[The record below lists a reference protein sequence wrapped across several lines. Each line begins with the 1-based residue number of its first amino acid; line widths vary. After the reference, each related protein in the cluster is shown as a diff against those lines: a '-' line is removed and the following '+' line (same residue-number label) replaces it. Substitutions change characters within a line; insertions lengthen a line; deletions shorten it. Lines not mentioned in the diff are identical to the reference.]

1 MSATVFFECSNPACS
16 FRFPAPPAMLQCPRC
31 GSSLIS
37 VPEASGL
44 AEANPRD
51 ETARRPLEALLDN
64 IRSTYNVG
72 AMFRTSDGAG
82 VSHLYLTGTSPTPE
96 NLRVGKTALGAEFS
110 IPWSWHANGLQAAL
124 QIKAQGRQLWALEI
138 GPDSTSIFQAAPEI
152 PDEPLCLVVGNEVSG
167 IDPGI
172 LVLCDRRVWIPMQGY
187 KRSLNVAIAFGIAVY
202 TLRYAARV
210 PQCGKI

>member
-37 VPEASGL
+37 VPEAPGL

-110 IPWSWHANGLQAAL
+110 VPWSWHANGLQAAL

-172 LVLCDRRVWIPMQGY
+172 LALCDRRVWIPMQGY

-202 TLRYAARV
+202 TLRYAAGV

>member
-1 MSATVFFECSNPACS
+1 MPATVFFECSNPACA

-31 GSSLIS
+31 GSSLNS
-37 VPEASGL
+37 VPEASSL

-51 ETARRPLEALLDN
+51 ETAHRPLEALLDN

-82 VSHLYLTGTSPTPE
+82 VGHLYLTGTSPTPE
-96 NLRVGKTALGAEFS
+96 NPRVGKTALGAEFAV
-110 IPWSWHANGLQAAL
+110 PWSWHANGLQVAL
-124 QIKAQGRQLWALEI
+124 QVKAQGSQLWALEI
-138 GPDSTSIFQAAPEI
+138 GPDSTSVFQAAPEM
-152 PDEPLCLVVGNEVSG
+152 PGEPLCLVVGNEVSG

-172 LVLCDRRVWIPMQGY
+172 LALCDRYVWIPMQGY

-202 TLRYAARV
+202 TLRYAAGASH
-210 PQCGKI
+210 CGKI